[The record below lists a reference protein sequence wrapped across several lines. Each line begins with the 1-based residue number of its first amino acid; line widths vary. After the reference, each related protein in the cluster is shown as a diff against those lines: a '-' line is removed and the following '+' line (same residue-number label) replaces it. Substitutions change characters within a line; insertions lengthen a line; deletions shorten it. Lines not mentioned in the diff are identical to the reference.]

1 MIGALTFSPTI
12 TSMFVFYQSDLED
25 GIAIAY
31 IDVKDGLCDGHIR
44 CMDAHSAKLIMSQN
58 MDGFGFTL
66 LSGKFLYQKQ
76 KIYYVRN
83 HISAPIGQI

>member
-1 MIGALTFSPTI
+1 
-12 TSMFVFYQSDLED
+12 MFVFYQSDLGD

-44 CMDAHSAKLIMSQN
+44 CMDAHSAKLIVSQN

-66 LSGKFLYQKQ
+66 VSGKFLYQRNKMSQ
-76 KIYYVRN
+76 CMRFPTMWYVRPAKPQVRLR
-83 HISAPIGQI
+83 IRAD